1 MKIIRETMMPRRDK
15 PGQNIYQQPYVG
27 KCLMRLGLPDGGI
40 ITYDS
45 NIRPVVG
52 DLVVC
57 CKIAGA
63 NSSLIKQ
70 VLQISNGDY
79 LVGTAYEDPTQDFT
93 FVAEQIRGTVIQV
106 TGNDGKVV
114 YKRQ

>member
-1 MKIIRETMMPRRDK
+1 MKIVRETMLPRRHA
-15 PGQNIYQQPYVG
+15 PGQHIYQQPYRG
-27 KCLMRLGLPDGGI
+27 RCLMRLGLPDGGL

-63 NSSLIKQ
+63 NSAFIKQ
-70 VLQISNGDY
+70 VLEISNGDY
-79 LVGTAYEDPTQDFT
+79 LVGTAYEDPTQDYT
-93 FVAEQIRGTVIQV
+93 FVAGQIRGTVIQV
-106 TGNDGKVV
+106 AGNDGKVV
-114 YKRQ
+114 YKRH

>member
-1 MKIIRETMMPRRDK
+1 MKIVRETMLPRRDK
-15 PGQNIYQQPYVG
+15 PGQNIYQEPYRG
-27 KCLMRLGLPDGGI
+27 RCLRRLGLPDGGL

-45 NIRPVVG
+45 NIRPVIG

-63 NSSLIKQ
+63 NSAFIKQ
-70 VLQISNGDY
+70 VLEISNGDY
-79 LVGTAYEDPTQDFT
+79 LVGTAYEDPDQDYT
-93 FVAEQIRGTVIQV
+93 FIAGQIRGTVTQV